1 MDTREL
7 LLLRAARETG
17 VLDALVSDAD
27 TPAEVAESAGVT
39 ERAARLTVDALCDM
53 GLLERVNDVRK
64 SQSDFRSPSESQ
76 SDSEDGVEP
85 TNRMLGF
92 ITKTDVRSIGRLP
105 HELDRLDALLSL
117 PETMESGD
125 PPLLNADWTRNR
137 LGARAAEDDA
147 CVRAAVTAAVR
158 EQPDADDVLVLADGP
173 GQHAVEFAR
182 RGFDVTLLDDPETV
196 DAIDPLLEHERVSLV
211 AGDPLESVD
220 GEFDL
225 VVYPRV
231 AREYGPEDN
240 RHLLSSARESL
251 REDGLAVHLDA
262 FRDGDADAAL
272 VAELLAR
279 TDAGDYYR
287 EETVGGWFSDAGFA
301 DVRAGDVPG
310 TGLRFVAGRRRSIQ

>member
-27 TPAEVAESAGVT
+27 TPAEVANSAGVT
-39 ERAARLTVDALCDM
+39 ERAARLTVDALCD
-53 GLLERVNDVRK
+53 LDFLERVN
-64 SQSDFRSPSESQ
+64 
-76 SDSEDGVEP
+76 DGVEP

-125 PPLLNADWTRNR
+125 PPLLSANWTRNR

-147 CVRAAVTAAVR
+147 SVRATVTAAAR

-182 RGFDVTLLDDPETV
+182 RGFNVTLLDDSETV

-211 AGDPLESVD
+211 AGDPLDGADGTD

-231 AREYGPEDN
+231 AREYGPGDN
-240 RHLLSSARESL
+240 RELLATAREAL

-262 FRDGDADAAL
+262 FRDGDPDAAL

-279 TDAGDYYR
+279 TDAGDCYR

-310 TGLRFVAGRRRSIQ
+310 TDLRFVAGRRRSIQ

>member
-7 LLLRAARETG
+7 LLFRAARETG
-17 VLDALVSDAD
+17 ILDALVSDAD
-27 TPAEVAESAGVT
+27 TPAEVADSAGVT

-53 GLLERVNDVRK
+53 GFLERVD
-64 SQSDFRSPSESQ
+64 
-76 SDSEDGVEP
+76 DGVEP

-92 ITKTDVRSIGRLP
+92 ITKTDVRSIGSLP
-105 HELDRLDALLSL
+105 HELDQLDALLAL

-125 PPLLNADWTRNR
+125 PPLLNADWTRNW

-147 CVRAAVTAAVR
+147 SVRAAVTAAVR
-158 EQPDADDVLVLADGP
+158 VCPDADDVLVLADGP

-182 RGFDVTLLDDPETV
+182 RGFDVTLLDDPEVV

-211 AGDPLESVD
+211 AADPLDGVGES

-240 RHLLSSARESL
+240 RQLLSSARDAL
-251 REDGLAVHLDA
+251 REDGMAVHLDA
-262 FRDGDADAAL
+262 FRNGDPDAAL
-272 VAELLAR
+272 AAEVLAR
-279 TDAGDYYR
+279 TKAGDCYR
-287 EETVGGWFSDAGFA
+287 EETVGGWFSDTGFA

-310 TGLRFVAGRRRSIQ
+310 TDLRFVAGRRRSIQ

>member
-7 LLLRAARETG
+7 LLVRAARETG

-27 TPAEVAESAGVT
+27 TPEEVAESAGIT

-53 GLLERVNDVRK
+53 GFLERVND
-64 SQSDFRSPSESQ
+64 S
-76 SDSEDGVEP
+76 VEP

-105 HELDRLDALLSL
+105 HELDRLNALLSL

-147 CVRAAVTAAVR
+147 GVRAAVTAAVR
-158 EQPDADDVLVLADGP
+158 EQPDADDVLVVADGP

-182 RGFDVTLLDDPETV
+182 RGFDVTLLDDPEVV
-196 DAIDPLLEHERVSLV
+196 DAIGPLLEQERVSIE
-211 AGDPLESVD
+211 AGNPLHGVGD
-220 GEFDL
+220 ATGEFDL
-225 VVYPRV
+225 VVYPEV

-240 RHLLSSARESL
+240 QQLLSSAHDAL
-251 REDGLAVHLDA
+251 REDGLVVHVDA
-262 FRDGDADAAL
+262 FRDGEPDAAL

-279 TDAGDYYR
+279 TGSGDCYR
-287 EETVGGWFSDAGFA
+287 EGTVGGWFSDAGFA

-310 TGLRFVAGRRRSIQ
+310 TDLRFVAGRRRSIQ

>member
-7 LLLRAARETG
+7 LLVRAARETG

-27 TPAEVAESAGVT
+27 TPEEVAESAGIT
-39 ERAARLTVDALCDM
+39 ERAARLTVDALCDV
-53 GLLERVNDVRK
+53 GFLERVND
-64 SQSDFRSPSESQ
+64 S
-76 SDSEDGVEP
+76 VEP

-147 CVRAAVTAAVR
+147 GVRAAVTAAVR
-158 EQPDADDVLVLADGP
+158 EQPDADDVLVVADGP

-182 RGFDVTLLDDPETV
+182 RGFDVTLLDDPEVV
-196 DAIDPLLEHERVSLV
+196 DAIGPLLEQERVSIE
-211 AGDPLESVD
+211 AGNPLHGVGD
-220 GEFDL
+220 ATGEFDL
-225 VVYPRV
+225 VVYPEV

-240 RHLLSSARESL
+240 QQLLSSAHDAL
-251 REDGLAVHLDA
+251 REDGLVVHVDA
-262 FRDGDADAAL
+262 FRDGEPDAAL

-279 TDAGDYYR
+279 TGSGDCYR
-287 EETVGGWFSDAGFA
+287 EGTVGGWFSDAGFA

-310 TGLRFVAGRRRSIQ
+310 TDLRFVAGRRRSIQ